1 MLTLQGENPTSG
13 PVIVLS
19 CIWSEWHHHS
29 NHSNHSNHPKSLPP
43 EVQKTHPRIG
53 KPHNGAP
60 FFSSHQFS
68 ERDLERWKLWKPL
81 ATGEWKSLSRRV
93 QPDVPVPRSIRK
105 KFESVRRNISNK
117 VSELTSCTLA
127 LHGLA
132 SQTLVCGMGY
142 NWHSQ
147 VRASN
152 RTDSSVLVLILEA
165 KY

>member
-29 NHSNHSNHPKSLPP
+29 NHPRSLPP

-68 ERDLERWKLWKPL
+68 ERGLERWKLWKPL

-93 QPDVPVPRSIRK
+93 QPDVPVLWKPRSTI
-105 KFESVRRNISNK
+105 SARNILIFAAPGA
-117 VSELTSCTLA
+117 EACGA
-127 LHGLA
+127 LRTIAALCGQLRR
-132 SQTLVCGMGY
+132 TKFVCGRLRNACG
-142 NWHSQ
+142 
-147 VRASN
+147 
-152 RTDSSVLVLILEA
+152 SSVGKGTTRLVKGISR
-165 KY
+165 